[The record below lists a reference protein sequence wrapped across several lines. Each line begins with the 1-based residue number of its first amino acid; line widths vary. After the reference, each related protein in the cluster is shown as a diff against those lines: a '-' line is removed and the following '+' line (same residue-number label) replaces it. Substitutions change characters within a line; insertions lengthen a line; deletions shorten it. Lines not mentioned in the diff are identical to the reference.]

1 MIRLGLDLVALD
13 EFDRLVQRGWF
24 TRYFF
29 SDVEMDLAATLAT
42 TRRREFLAGRFAA
55 KEAVLKVLGVGLFDR
70 VVPRDIVV
78 EREASGAPR
87 VRLADS
93 AAVAASEVEIEHVN
107 VTISHKRELVAAVA
121 AGW

>member
-13 EFDRLVQRGWF
+13 ELDRLVERRWF
-24 TRYFF
+24 VRYFF
-29 SDVEMDLAATLAT
+29 ADVEMAYAATLGAA
-42 TRRREFLAGRFAA
+42 RRREFLAGRFAA

-70 VVPRDIVV
+70 VTPRDIVV
-78 EREASGAPR
+78 EHAADGAPR

-93 AAVAASEVEIEHVN
+93 AAQAARRAEIGQVN
-107 VTISHKRELVAAVA
+107 VSISHKRELVAAIA